1 MTEQKQLLE
10 LSHSSEILTYLST
23 AKGKRVDGNGL
34 SMLPEAE
41 CKILQLKTL
50 AKIDKF

>member
-10 LSHSSEILTYLST
+10 LSHSSEILTYLSA

-34 SMLPEAE
+34 SILPEAE
-41 CKILQLKTL
+41 RKSLQLKL
-50 AKIDKF
+50 LLK